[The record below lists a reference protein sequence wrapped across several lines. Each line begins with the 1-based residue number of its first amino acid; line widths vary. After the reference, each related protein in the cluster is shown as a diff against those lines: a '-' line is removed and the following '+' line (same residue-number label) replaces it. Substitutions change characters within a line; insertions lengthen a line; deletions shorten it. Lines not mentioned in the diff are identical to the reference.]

1 MKQKIHETRVQEP
14 DERQYKTMISER
26 MKMNKLSLQLPRFIT
41 WKLLLGYAVSSGEQ
55 NNPRVK

>member
-1 MKQKIHETRVQEP
+1 MKQKIHETRVQEL

-41 WKLLLGYAVSSGEQ
+41 WKHLLDY
-55 NNPRVK
+55 